1 MPYYTILDNT
11 FVKGVH
17 SITCF
22 LPSAFSHGNGFSLQR
37 GRLDKDVRCSSGK
50 FLSAK
55 WSWKNVSYMY
65 VCVIYLCEIDVLKW
79 FTILLNLEGERGN
92 QSNIYDTDSFIDISW
107 YH

>member
-1 MPYYTILDNT
+1 MSYYTILDNT

-55 WSWKNVSYMY
+55 WLWKNVSYMY
-65 VCVIYLCEIDVLKW
+65 ICVIYLCEIDVLNDLP
-79 FTILLNLEGERGN
+79 FYSI
-92 QSNIYDTDSFIDISW
+92 
-107 YH
+107 